1 MHRINDKAD
10 GFHDDVLVGTSLR
23 YSVVGTECS
32 SSAAVEAAI
41 SQVAGVHPDR
51 QAAVFVGGMCPEA
64 SSSVTHLLRAFEVP
78 LVSFRSVA
86 SEQSDPTVYPFFLR
100 TVPSAETQGA
110 AVGALAAHLG
120 VTRAGV
126 LHGSGE
132 FSDIAWGFR
141 GGALQHEVSVP
152 SSSFERI
159 VNQRQVEVGGKAYV
173 QTDLTLLCKLQK
185 LHNNGDSMRHFL
197 FSLQSGDLHYAAAAI
212 YQSGY
217 LRGDQFMYYGVE
229 SWSPTMMDDLE
240 DSALGLWWYNSDN
253 LGGFWTIQGAAE
265 DKHRSGNHH
274 DGDGPPIVV
283 PLEHIGGNLRSI
295 SWDGSC
301 GTMNG
306 GASEVAGSGS
316 SDRAYAVSLGKRSG
330 SATLVAGGSGGRII
344 WSDGE
349 VWEQLPP
356 PKLSDLQDI
365 VKGSLGLVADTSE
378 PSLNGYIDNV
388 WKTQPAR
395 YKFNTANTF
404 SEDFRTENLGWYDSD
419 GDRSTVQPCAPF
431 AFDAATAVA
440 FALDAVISEGGDTN
454 DGELLK
460 NKMLAV
466 EFDGLSG
473 RVSFSDSG
481 DRSFSRYTVFNQ
493 KGAGKAPSR
502 VGALSIGSEMS
513 VQMEGVLTYRGGTR
527 SIPGDGGCSSSLGE
541 LPCSAHGTCVYGS
554 GHGRLLLGHPQ
565 TGTVRCSCSE
575 GYFGDK
581 CQHEEPLPMDMGIIL
596 GIGLPLGFLALAV
609 VGLFIHRMYFSY
621 LARAHVFISYKH
633 KDKELADTVRVEL
646 EKRGNNVWID
656 TQITPGE
663 DWKGEIA
670 SAICDSVCVVFLASK
685 EAVKS
690 RYCREEI
697 LFASSINKPVVT
709 LLTEDCVKDM
719 RGGMRMVLMR
729 KQFLDIRGGR
739 IESGMSTCC
748 KLIRNMRLGR
758 QSNMTQNFGRK
769 THAQVLSP
777 GQDRNWRKKA
787 SSIFFPNNITPEEI
801 EEQVDRTEVVVI
813 SSTKDADI
821 SEKILRSLQNTSIN
835 AIRTKRHQD
844 GNDEAKDKDT
854 MVYAQNAARIKKTK
868 LILFL
873 ETEFS
878 MGCSDCNDEVFFA
891 YENQIPI
898 LRAQLAENAAV
909 IHYSGSMAM
918 MLNISPVIV
927 VQRKNVLQEEGSG
940 VIARRVLHEFFVQE
954 SISKNNK
961 EDESRRASRRK
972 SSLMPTV
979 SPRSRT
985 ATGSGG
991 SMANIGA
998 LFGGRQGSIT
1008 IQTMLAKRTSSAFN
1022 LGRQSNIVFPAAA
1035 VDQLRND
1042 TMPTGDLV

>member
-1 MHRINDKAD
+1 
-10 GFHDDVLVGTSLR
+10 VGTSLR

-32 SSAAVEAAI
+32 PSAAVEAAI
-41 SQVAGVHPDR
+41 SQVAGVDPDR
-51 QAAVFVGGMCPEA
+51 RAAVFVGGMCPEA
-64 SSSVTHLLRAFEVP
+64 SSAVAHLLRAFEVP

-120 VTRAGV
+120 VTRAGA

-132 FSDIAWGFR
+132 FSDIAGGFR

-173 QTDLTLLCKLQK
+173 LTDLTLVCKLQK

-212 YQSGY
+212 HQSGY
-217 LRGDQFMYYGVE
+217 LRGDRFMYYGVE
-229 SWSPTMMDDLE
+229 SWSLTEMEDLE

-253 LGGFWTIQGAAE
+253 LGGFWAIQGAAE

-283 PLEHIGGNLRSI
+283 PLEHIGGNLQSI
-295 SWDGSC
+295 SLGGGC
-301 GTMNG
+301 GTIGG
-306 GASEVAGSGS
+306 GASEVAGSDS
-316 SDRAYAVSLGKRSG
+316 ADRKYVVSLGERSG
-330 SATLVAGGSGGRII
+330 SATLGGGGGRII
-344 WSDGE
+344 WTDGE

-365 VKGSLGLVADTSE
+365 VKGSLGLVADTSD
-378 PSLNGYIDNV
+378 PSLNDYIDNI
-388 WKTQPAR
+388 WKTQPVR
-395 YKFNTANTF
+395 YNFDTANTL
-404 SEDFRTENLGWYDSD
+404 SENFRTENLGWHDSD

-460 NKMLAV
+460 KKMLGV
-466 EFDGLSG
+466 EFEGLSG

-481 DRSFSRYTVFNQ
+481 DRSFSKYTIINQ
-493 KGAGKAPSR
+493 KGAGKAPSE
-502 VGALSIGSEMS
+502 VGALRVGSEMS
-513 VQMEGVLTYRGGTR
+513 VQMDGVLAYRGGT
-527 SIPGDGGCSSSLGE
+527 SSFPGDGGCSSNLGE

-565 TGTVRCSCSE
+565 TGTVLCSCFE
-575 GYFGDK
+575 GHFGDK
-581 CQHEEPLPMDMGIIL
+581 CQHDEPLPMDMGIIL
-596 GIGLPLGFLALAV
+596 GIGLPLGFLALAF
-609 VGLFIHRMYFSY
+609 VGIFIHRMYFSH

-633 KDKELADTVRVEL
+633 KDKELADAVRADL

-697 LFASSINKPVVT
+697 LFASSINKNVVT
-709 LLTEDCVKDM
+709 LLAEDCVKDM

-739 IESGMSTCC
+739 FGPGMSTCC

-758 QSNMTQNFGRK
+758 QSIVMQNFGRK
-769 THAQVLSP
+769 TTAQVLSP
-777 GQDRNWRKKA
+777 GQDSHWRKKA
-787 SSIFFPNNITPEEI
+787 SSIFFPTNVTPEQI
-801 EEQVDRTEVVVI
+801 EEQVDDTEVVVV
-813 SSTKDADI
+813 SSAKDVDI
-821 SEKILRSLQNTSIN
+821 SQNILESLKNTSIN
-835 AIRTKRHQD
+835 AIRTKRHWY
-844 GNDEAKDKDT
+844 GEDEAKDKDT
-854 MVYAQNAARIKKTK
+854 MDYAENAARIKKTK

-891 YENQIPI
+891 YENQVPI

-909 IHYSGSMAM
+909 MHYSGSMAM

-927 VQRKNVLQEEGSG
+927 VQRKKVLQGGGSG

-954 SISKNNK
+954 SSSISKNNK
-961 EDESRRASRRK
+961 EAESRRGSRRK
-972 SSLMPTV
+972 SSLMPNV
-979 SPRSRT
+979 SSRSRT
-985 ATGSGG
+985 ALGSGG

-998 LFGGRQGSIT
+998 LFGGRQGSVT

-1022 LGRQSNIVFPAAA
+1022 LGRQSNTVFPAAA
-1035 VDQLRND
+1035 VDQLRSD
-1042 TMPTGDLV
+1042 TMPTGDVV